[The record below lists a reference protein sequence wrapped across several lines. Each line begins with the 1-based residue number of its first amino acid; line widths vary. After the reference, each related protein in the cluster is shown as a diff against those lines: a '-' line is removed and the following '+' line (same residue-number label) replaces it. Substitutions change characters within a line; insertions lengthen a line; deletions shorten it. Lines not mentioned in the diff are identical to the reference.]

1 MTRPIAGR
9 RALVVAALA
18 GCVAGCVAGCSGNAR
33 RPATGLVDKPTRDDE
48 SGLARI
54 YSELQDDIFTSY
66 ERDEP
71 PDIATGMIDPRIG
84 AARIGVRPG
93 DVYVAGD
100 LAQAPSR
107 WPIAVDRSIQSE
119 VWSKHLEIQVSLDQ
133 TAAWMSDEVS
143 WRIRMCG
150 RTAVIPLRITALYA
164 HDGDRWVPIVEHLS
178 FGFAP
183 VPDDARPPGDAPRAI
198 KTEVASGDLR
208 DELSGVLARGVF
220 HVPHDPAVAAQSG
233 AMVLG
238 PDIADEWHGPRVL
251 EARLPAGTLEDRR
264 VGLVGRNPRTATIAS
279 WVGTY
284 IASLPAGPRSPAGKA
299 RMRVTHV
306 FEKRWFESRDGLP
319 VEGKSCQ
326 LDDRDVKDSTA
337 RAREVAAH
345 CRWMVVQSHLSQPI
359 TEPDLSQRVFGSALI
374 SSRPLQFDCSDG
386 VRSAAPATAPGAGPR
401 PAATPPRAGTP

>member
-1 MTRPIAGR
+1 MTPPVPR
-9 RALVVAALA
+9 RGALATAALA
-18 GCVAGCVAGCSGNAR
+18 CVAACSGGAP

-48 SGLARI
+48 SRLARM

-93 DVYVAGD
+93 DVYTAGD
-100 LAQAPSR
+100 LARASSSWSGR
-107 WPIAVDRSIQSE
+107 WPIEVDRSIRSE
-119 VWSKHLEIQVSLDQ
+119 VWSKHLEIQISLDQ
-133 TAAWMSDEVS
+133 TAAWMSDEMS
-143 WRIRMCG
+143 WRIQTCD

-220 HVPHDPAVAAQSG
+220 RAPHDPAVAAQAG

-326 LDDRDVKDSTA
+326 LEDKDVKDSTT

-345 CRWMVVQSHLSQPI
+345 CRWMVVQSHMSQPI

-374 SSRPLQFDCSDG
+374 SARPLQFDCSDAA
-386 VRSAAPATAPGAGPR
+386 RPAAPATAPGAGPR